1 MTHPNQDFTQ
11 KELLQMVIERLD
23 KLEEKLD
30 NKLDKAEFYKVLGLV
45 ATVILIV
52 GSLNMQGYMKAT
64 VNLSQVLQGGLA
76 ALVGWLF
83 KTVNDLQQEVTA
95 LQVEIINSN
104 SKLNDV
110 LNIIQGIDSE
120 ITEIIWKI
128 GG

>member
-1 MTHPNQDFTQ
+1 
-11 KELLQMVIERLD
+11 
-23 KLEEKLD
+23 
-30 NKLDKAEFYKVLGLV
+30 
-45 ATVILIV
+45 
-52 GSLNMQGYMKAT
+52 MKAQ

-83 KTVNDLQQEVTA
+83 KTVNDLQQQVTA
-95 LQVEIINSN
+95 LQVEIINANQKVS
-104 SKLNDV
+104 DV